1 MEIKSAKFVTSMA
14 QYGRFTGIGLPQ
26 IAVAGKSN
34 VGKSSLINA
43 LCRNGKLAK
52 TSGTPGKTRLL
63 NVFEINAGTGDA
75 FHLVDLPGYGFAK
88 VDKGEKLR
96 WGEMMQGYFD
106 QTRELRVVL
115 QLVDIR
121 HDPTRDDIDMVEF
134 LRATGIPF
142 QVVATKSDKISRG
155 SRMKYTAPICRA
167 LQVQPWELL
176 PWSSE
181 NGDGRDNLIAVIDKA
196 IHNA

>member
-1 MEIKSAKFVTSMA
+1 MEIKSAEFITSMSVYA
-14 QYGRFTGIGLPQ
+14 SPDPLLPQ

-34 VGKSSLINA
+34 VGKSSLINS
-43 LCRNGKLAK
+43 LCRRKALAK
-52 TSGTPGKTRLL
+52 TSATPGKTRLINLFLL
-63 NVFEINAGTGDA
+63 NGS

-96 WGEMMQGYFD
+96 WGEMMQGYFE

-121 HDPTRDDIDMVEF
+121 HEPTRDDIDMVEF
-134 LRATGIPF
+134 LRASGIPF

-155 SRMKYTAPICRA
+155 ARMKYTAPICRA